1 MEEVSD
7 EIPEIIRTDDR
18 RGLSA
23 RAVIFIVILV
33 LASAGLGVGASLA
46 ARSEREAIAIQ
57 STIAAVQKTN
67 GAPTPAIAAE
77 RIVLPTNTPAPP
89 TATPSSRPKPEAI
102 VELVPTKETIEEE
115 TPSARGSETP
125 VRTATRTRAGSATQ
139 EPSPTSTETP
149 QPAVGGA
156 HGVTG
161 RLEMC
166 NPGKTS
172 YAADIEAICFI
183 QEITNTTSAA
193 VSYGWLGV
201 YWENLDSGVV
211 GDYMN
216 WQGNLSI
223 GANCKGPLNICG
235 GAIRDVG
242 FRLSE
247 PGTYLLILNM
257 CFSSLEECVGS
268 GGDWETLTSGINIT
282 VTNWTPSP

>member
-1 MEEVSD
+1 M
-7 EIPEIIRTDDR
+7 
-18 RGLSA
+18 
-23 RAVIFIVILV
+23 IFIVILV
-33 LASAGLGVGASLA
+33 LASAGLSVGASLA
-46 ARSEREAIAIQ
+46 TRSEREAIAIQ
-57 STIAAVQKTN
+57 GTIAAVERAN

-77 RIVLPTNTPAPP
+77 RIVLPTSTPAPSP
-89 TATPSSRPKPEAI
+89 ATPSSTPKPETI

-115 TPSARGSETP
+115 TLSTGGSGTL
-125 VRTATRTRAGSATQ
+125 VRTATRTRVGSATQ
-139 EPSPTSTETP
+139 ELSPTPTATETP
-149 QPAVGGA
+149 QPAVDGA

-201 YWENLDSGVV
+201 YWENLDSGAV

-257 CFSSLEECVGS
+257 CFSSLEDCVGS
-268 GGDWETLTSGINIT
+268 GGDWETLTSGVNIT